1 MKPTAQT
8 PTPQTSAPLLN
19 DPKTVRSWYFYDWAN
34 SVYSL
39 VIISAI
45 FPVYYK
51 SVAKTG
57 ESDMVTFLGFTL
69 QNSNLYSYALSFS
82 FLIVAAIIPLLSGMA
97 DYAGRK
103 KDFMKFFVWL
113 GALSCMGLFFFT
125 DVATLWLAILF
136 SITASIGYS
145 GSLVFYDAFLP
156 EIVSEDR
163 YDATSAR
170 GFSMGYYGSV
180 LMMVLCLLLIMNF
193 ESFGFA
199 NEGEATRVTFLLV
212 GAWWIAFA
220 LIPFKHL
227 PNNPFG
233 RKPSG
238 NIWTK
243 GYAQIRKVWES
254 LPAQRDLKR
263 FLIAYFFYNMGVQ
276 TVMYLAALFGTDVL
290 KLEDSKLI
298 ATVLIIQLVGAVGAF
313 LFARLSAAKGNKLSL
328 LTMISIWIGVCIAA
342 YFIQTEIQFYGLA
355 AIVGLV
361 MGGIQSLSRATYS
374 KLIPRNTI
382 DHASYFSFYDVTFNL
397 SIVFGTFSYGLIN
410 QLTGSMR
417 YSALGLALYF
427 IIGMALLSSIRSRR
441 IGAGGAAVGK

>member
-1 MKPTAQT
+1 M
-8 PTPQTSAPLLN
+8 
-19 DPKTVRSWYFYDWAN
+19 YDWAN

-51 SVAKTG
+51 AVAKTG
-57 ESDMVTFLGFTL
+57 ESDMVGFLGFTL
-69 QNSNLYSYALSFS
+69 LNSNLYSYALSFS

-125 DVATLWLAILF
+125 GVDTLWLAILF

-180 LMMVLCLLLIMNF
+180 LMMVLCLLLIMNSDF
-193 ESFGFA
+193 FGFA
-199 NEGEATRVTFLLV
+199 SEAEATRVSFLLV
-212 GAWWIAFA
+212 GAWWIGFS

-227 PNNPFG
+227 PDNPFG

-243 GYAQIRKVWES
+243 GYEEIRKVWDS
-254 LPAQRDLKR
+254 LATQRDLKR
-263 FLIAYFFYNMGVQ
+263 FLTAYFFYNMGVQ

-290 KLEDSKLI
+290 RLEDSKLI
-298 ATVLIIQLVGAVGAF
+298 ATVLIIQLVGAAGAF
-313 LFARLSAAKGNKLSL
+313 LFARLSAARGNKLSL
-328 LTMISIWIGVCIAA
+328 LTMITIWIGVCIAA
-342 YFIQTEIQFYGLA
+342 YFIQTENQFYVLA
-355 AIVGLV
+355 AVVGLV

-374 KLIPRNTI
+374 KLIPHNTI

-410 QLTGSMR
+410 QITGSMR

-427 IIGMALLSSIRSRR
+427 ITGMALLTSIRSRKIER
-441 IGAGGAAVGK
+441 RKEEVAGVEVLE

>member
-1 MKPTAQT
+1 MKPPAQS
-8 PTPQTSAPLLN
+8 PTPLLN

-57 ESDMVTFLGFTL
+57 ESDLVTFLGFTL

-125 DVATLWLAILF
+125 DVTTLWLAILF
-136 SITASIGYS
+136 SITASVGYS

-193 ESFGFA
+193 EFFGFA

-220 LIPFKHL
+220 LIPFKYL
-227 PNNPFG
+227 PDNPFG
-233 RKPSG
+233 RKPAG

-243 GYAQIRKVWES
+243 GYEQIRKVWES
-254 LPAQRDLKR
+254 LPTQRDLKR

-328 LTMISIWIGVCIAA
+328 LTMITIWIGVCIAA
-342 YFIQTEIQFYGLA
+342 YFIQTENQFYALA

-427 IIGMALLSSIRSRR
+427 IIGMALLSSIRSKR
-441 IGAGGAAVGK
+441 IERVSE